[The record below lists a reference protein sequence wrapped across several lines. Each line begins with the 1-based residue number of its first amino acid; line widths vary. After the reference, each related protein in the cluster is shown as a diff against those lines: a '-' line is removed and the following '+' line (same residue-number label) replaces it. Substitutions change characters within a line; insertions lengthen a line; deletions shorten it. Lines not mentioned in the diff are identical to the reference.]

1 MASVS
6 DDDFLA
12 GLAPPSLNKG
22 PTSIP
27 NRRTTSD
34 EAVPKTPPVA
44 SVSPTRRAAVD
55 ATSTLL
61 NFLKQEQAIAT
72 DSLTKPNASPQEQGQ
87 PSSSNADSKQDAAVA
102 IPSSTNTALTGRR
115 ATTPEAPASVL
126 GGGRR
131 ATQGR
136 PAAAAKSDSWDLDDE
151 LLPDGS
157 TAKGAARVFN
167 AMIADA
173 QLAGCS
179 GVPFLA
185 GC

>member
-1 MASVS
+1 MLPAMALYLQLVT
-6 DDDFLA
+6 LRA
-12 GLAPPSLNKG
+12 CLPVLN
-22 PTSIP
+22 I
-27 NRRTTSD
+27 NRRLWSVDSALCSQQLRFIVTHG
-34 EAVPKTPPVA
+34 VVA
-44 SVSPTRRAAVD
+44 A
-55 ATSTLL
+55 LL
-61 NFLKQEQAIAT
+61 A
-72 DSLTKPNASPQEQGQ
+72 
-87 PSSSNADSKQDAAVA
+87 
-102 IPSSTNTALTGRR
+102 
-115 ATTPEAPASVL
+115 